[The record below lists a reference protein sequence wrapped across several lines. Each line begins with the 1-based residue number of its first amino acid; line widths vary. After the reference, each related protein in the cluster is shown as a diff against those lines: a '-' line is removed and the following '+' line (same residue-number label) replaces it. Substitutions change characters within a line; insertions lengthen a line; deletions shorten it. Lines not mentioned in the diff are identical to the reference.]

1 MEEHEH
7 EFIQFLAK
15 YRKTYGTKEE
25 YNYRLSVFAE
35 KYYFIKEENASQ
47 DHYRLA
53 INKFADMND
62 YEYKQILSYK
72 KSENFETEEEEDI
85 VYSYPSSYDWRDHGA
100 VTGVK
105 DQGQCG
111 SCWSFST
118 TGSLEGHN
126 KIKNGNELVS
136 LSEQYFV
143 DCDYIL
149 RGGYSLGCNGGDMYK
164 AHVYAGDNGVVLE
177 SDYPYTAQDGTCD
190 KTKTRFSV
198 NKGAK
203 YVTKRK
209 EAALLQAIS
218 EQPISIGIEAD

>member
-47 DHYRLA
+47 DSYRLG

-62 YEYKQILSYK
+62 YEYKQILGYKSKKGDKTVEAVKDSY
-72 KSENFETEEEEDI
+72 T
-85 VYSYPSSYDWRDHGA
+85 YSDSVNWVTGGA

-111 SCWSFST
+111 SCWTFST
-118 TGSLEGHN
+118 TGSLEGHYKIN
-126 KIKNGNELVS
+126 KK
-136 LSEQYFV
+136 
-143 DCDYIL
+143 
-149 RGGYSLGCNGGDMYK
+149 
-164 AHVYAGDNGVVLE
+164 
-177 SDYPYTAQDGTCD
+177 
-190 KTKTRFSV
+190 
-198 NKGAK
+198 
-203 YVTKRK
+203 
-209 EAALLQAIS
+209 
-218 EQPISIGIEAD
+218 